1 MVATPTSRIRLI
13 KQGYQDNPET
23 WGTELN
29 AAALDLLDDARA
41 QWVTKALSGNYTLS
55 VQNYL
60 TDEARAPM
68 LRFTGTGT
76 FTVTAPAVS
85 MWYIVRNECTGDLTL
100 QPSGGTGSVIRAGRT
115 AIWTTDGT
123 TGYTLDPTLDQIK
136 TAAANVAMGGF
147 KLTGVGTATST
158 NDAATLANKV
168 HEFAAPTSALAMNGQ
183 KITGV
188 GTATSTNDA
197 ATLANKIHE
206 FATPTAPLAMGS
218 QKITGMAAGT
228 VSTDGA
234 TLSNRLDQF
243 VAPTGS
249 VSMGSQRVTSVA
261 TPVATT
267 DAANAQ
273 YVTDQIVAAA
283 TINLPPVSGNA
294 GRYLTTN
301 GTVASWSEVDWAA
314 SVDVASAGT
323 ADIGAAASNRVR
335 ITGTTTITSF
345 GTSANKTRMVLFAGA
360 LTLTHNATSLILPT
374 GASIATA
381 AGDVALCVSDGSG
394 NWRVIS
400 YMRADG
406 KPLGTITT
414 ALLDNS
420 AVTYA
425 KIQNVSANSRLLG
438 SSATGSGAPP
448 SEITLGTGLT
458 MSGSTLS
465 ASGGF
470 TLGTPVATTSGTAF
484 DFTGIPSTVRVI
496 FVMFSGV
503 SLSGTDDML
512 VQIGPS
518 GGVDTT
524 GYVSMSHSVGS
535 SVSTSTSGFVQRISN
550 SGFVPSGIMT
560 ISCLN
565 SSSNIWVASHSAG
578 DGTFAAQVGGGTVTL
593 SGALARLRLTRT
605 GTNTFDAGTVNIS
618 YL

>member
-41 QWVTKALSGNYTLS
+41 QWVTKALVGNYTLS

-68 LRFTGTGT
+68 LHFTGTGT

-100 QPSGGTGSVIRAGRT
+100 QPDGGTGSVIRAGRT

-158 NDAATLANKV
+158 NDAATLANK
-168 HEFAAPTSALAMNGQ
+168 
-183 KITGV
+183 
-188 GTATSTNDA
+188 
-197 ATLANKIHE
+197 IHE
-206 FATPTAPLAMGS
+206 FATPTAALPMGN

-228 VSTDGA
+228 ASTDGA

-243 VAPTGS
+243 AAPTNP
-249 VSMGSQRVTSVA
+249 VSMGSQRVTNVA
-261 TPVATT
+261 TATAGT
-267 DAANAQ
+267 DAANLALVQ
-273 YVTDQIVAAA
+273 SEIAAAA
-283 TINLPPVSGNA
+283 TLTLPSVSGKT
-294 GRYLTTN
+294 GQFLTN
-301 GTVASWSEVDWAA
+301 DGTVVSWSQADWAA
-314 SVDVASAGT
+314 SVDVASATT

-345 GTSANKTRMVLFAGA
+345 GTGANKTRMVLFAGV

-374 GASIATA
+374 GASITTA

-406 KPLGTITT
+406 RAVKST
-414 ALLDNS
+414 ATADIDND

-425 KIQNVSANSRLLG
+425 KMQNVSSASRLLG
-438 SSATGSGAPP
+438 RGSAGGSGDVE
-448 SEITLGTGLT
+448 EITLGSGLS
-458 MSGSTLS
+458 MSGTTLS
-465 ASGGF
+465 GGVVF
-470 TLGTPVATTSGTAF
+470 GTSVATTSGTAF
-484 DFTGIPSTVRVI
+484 DFTSIPSTARLI
-496 FVMFSGV
+496 IV
-503 SLSGTDDML
+503 SFQSVQAGTDNIL
-512 VQIGPS
+512 VQIGTS
-518 GGVDTT
+518 GGIVST
-524 GYVSMSHSVGS
+524 GYISSSGS
-535 SVSTSTSGFVQRISN
+535 ATSTAGFILTGAV
-550 SGFVPSGIMT
+550 GAVSGIMLLFQVGT
-560 ISCLN
+560 NQWS
-565 SSSNIWVASHSAG
+565 ASHGMHRTGSTSA
-578 DGTFAAQVGGGTVTL
+578 AGGGYLALGGALDRVRITRDSSATFS
-593 SGALARLRLTRT
+593 SGA
-605 GTNTFDAGTVNIS
+605 VNVS